1 MYKSEVRR
9 INNVAERM
17 TMEGLEKKL
26 GGIEMED
33 EEGKNEG
40 GKVGVKML
48 IEGVIE
54 CRMCRK

>member
-1 MYKSEVRR
+1 MYKSEVPR

-54 CRMCRK
+54 CRMGRK

>member
-1 MYKSEVRR
+1 M
-9 INNVAERM
+9 NNVAERM